1 MALAPAIVL
10 AIVSASLSA
19 TFLLGLLLPHRFVTM
34 ARRFVTVSGVGGAVA
49 ARLLLAVLLW
59 LSAPVSSTPTAFRIL
74 AAVMIAAAF
83 GALVL
88 GTHRVMRLI
97 ERMADEPPLVTR
109 LPCAAGLVF
118 STFMLWSILPAI
130 GGF

>member
-1 MALAPAIVL
+1 MALALAIVL

-19 TFLLGLLLPHRFVTM
+19 TFLLGLLLPHRFIAM
-34 ARRFVTVSGVGGAVA
+34 ARRFMAIFGIGGAVT

-59 LSAPVSSTPTAFRIL
+59 LCAAVSLTPGAFRIL
-74 AAVMIAAAF
+74 ALLMIAAAF
-83 GALVL
+83 TALML
-88 GTHRVMRLI
+88 GTHRAVRLI
-97 ERMADEPPLVTR
+97 DRMADGPSVFTR
-109 LPCAAGLVF
+109 LACAAGLAF